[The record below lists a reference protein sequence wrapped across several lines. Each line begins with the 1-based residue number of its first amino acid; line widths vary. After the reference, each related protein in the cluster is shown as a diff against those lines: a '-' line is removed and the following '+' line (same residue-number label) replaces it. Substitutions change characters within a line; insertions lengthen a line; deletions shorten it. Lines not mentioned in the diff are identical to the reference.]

1 MPNARKAGYLPRS
14 LVASLLFHALII
26 SLQFGEPTNG
36 LPWSAFSR
44 EAAPSIQAV
53 LVAPAPALIAA
64 TELDMS
70 TMSARI
76 SPRPRPEARQE
87 KPAASPAPAPA
98 LTQAATVSLHQAREQ
113 PPEVAEPA
121 RPAVVHA
128 AKLAPKENEIL
139 STEAES
145 TWAVPVTPQAREED
159 VRAEPAPAQEVRNIL
174 PKKTEELPQAVPAS
188 QEAAE
193 RKRVEQA
200 KLEQA
205 KLDQAKLDQA
215 KLDQAKLDQ
224 AKLEQAKLEQAKLD
238 QAKLDQAKLEQAKLE
253 QAKLEQAK
261 LDQAKLD
268 QAKLDQ
274 AKLEQAKL
282 EQAKLEQ
289 AKLEQAKLE
298 QAKLEQA
305 KLEQAKLDQAK
316 AAAQKQAAA
325 ARQEAL
331 ERARDAEL
339 ARGRQESAGGAGQ
352 ERAGRSESLGTSL
365 ARRALDQARSGFP
378 GPPVNLRPEGE
389 QRRRAGI
396 LGADPRNIQL
406 AFYGEGW
413 RQKVERIGSLNYP
426 RVSKDRFYEPLVVTV
441 SINSD
446 GTLASLHIDK
456 SSGQRDMDDAV
467 RRIVEMSAPFS
478 AFPPDLK
485 RNYDV
490 IDITRTWVFDER
502 PRMVSQ

>member
-215 KLDQAKLDQ
+215 KLDQAKL
-224 AKLEQAKLEQAKLD
+224 
-238 QAKLDQAKLEQAKLE
+238 
-253 QAKLEQAK
+253 
-261 LDQAKLD
+261 
-268 QAKLDQ
+268 
-274 AKLEQAKL
+274 
-282 EQAKLEQ
+282 
-289 AKLEQAKLE
+289 EQAKLE

>member
-261 LDQAKLD
+261 LDQAK
-268 QAKLDQ
+268 
-274 AKLEQAKL
+274 
-282 EQAKLEQ
+282 
-289 AKLEQAKLE
+289 
-298 QAKLEQA
+298 
-305 KLEQAKLDQAK
+305 

>member
-188 QEAAE
+188 HEAAE
-193 RKRVEQA
+193 LKRVEQA

-215 KLDQAKLDQ
+215 KLDQAKLD
-224 AKLEQAKLEQAKLD
+224 
-238 QAKLDQAKLEQAKLE
+238 
-253 QAKLEQAK
+253 
-261 LDQAKLD
+261 
-268 QAKLDQ
+268 
-274 AKLEQAKL
+274 
-282 EQAKLEQ
+282 Q

>member
-224 AKLEQAKLEQAKLD
+224 AKLEQAKLEQAKL
-238 QAKLDQAKLEQAKLE
+238 
-253 QAKLEQAK
+253 EQAK
-261 LDQAKLD
+261 LD
-268 QAKLDQ
+268 
-274 AKLEQAKL
+274 
-282 EQAKLEQ
+282 Q

>member
-289 AKLEQAKLE
+289 AKLEQAKL
-298 QAKLEQA
+298 
-305 KLEQAKLDQAK
+305 DQAK

>member
-193 RKRVEQA
+193 RDV
-200 KLEQA
+200 LEF
-205 KLDQAKLDQA
+205 LG
-215 KLDQAKLDQ
+215 
-224 AKLEQAKLEQAKLD
+224 
-238 QAKLDQAKLEQAKLE
+238 
-253 QAKLEQAK
+253 
-261 LDQAKLD
+261 
-268 QAKLDQ
+268 
-274 AKLEQAKL
+274 
-282 EQAKLEQ
+282 
-289 AKLEQAKLE
+289 
-298 QAKLEQA
+298 
-305 KLEQAKLDQAK
+305 
-316 AAAQKQAAA
+316 
-325 ARQEAL
+325 
-331 ERARDAEL
+331 EL
-339 ARGRQESAGGAGQ
+339 LLQVG
-352 ERAGRSESLGTSL
+352 L
-365 ARRALDQARSGFP
+365 
-378 GPPVNLRPEGE
+378 
-389 QRRRAGI
+389 
-396 LGADPRNIQL
+396 
-406 AFYGEGW
+406 
-413 RQKVERIGSLNYP
+413 
-426 RVSKDRFYEPLVVTV
+426 PLVHFFVQGFQL
-441 SINSD
+441 SF
-446 GTLASLHIDK
+446 
-456 SSGQRDMDDAV
+456 Q
-467 RRIVEMSAPFS
+467 
-478 AFPPDLK
+478 
-485 RNYDV
+485 
-490 IDITRTWVFDER
+490 
-502 PRMVSQ
+502 

>member
-224 AKLEQAKLEQAKLD
+224 AKLEQAKLEQAKL
-238 QAKLDQAKLEQAKLE
+238 
-253 QAKLEQAK
+253 
-261 LDQAKLD
+261 
-268 QAKLDQ
+268 
-274 AKLEQAKL
+274 

>member
-224 AKLEQAKLEQAKLD
+224 AKLEQAKLEQAKL
-238 QAKLDQAKLEQAKLE
+238 
-253 QAKLEQAK
+253 
-261 LDQAKLD
+261 
-268 QAKLDQ
+268 
-274 AKLEQAKL
+274 
-282 EQAKLEQ
+282 
-289 AKLEQAKLE
+289 
-298 QAKLEQA
+298 EQA